1 MINMQSVIETPDYL
15 ADAKKAGLS
24 RNEREEIVEYI
35 ARNPKAGD
43 LIQGSG
49 GARKV
54 RFAVRGRGKSGGVRI
69 ITFFGGKD
77 IPVFLMNVFSKG
89 ERANLSDAEV
99 NALRSILAGAAK
111 RYREAAKE
119 RAKRRK

>member
-1 MINMQSVIETPDYL
+1 MQSVIETPDYL
-15 ADAKKAGLS
+15 ADAKRAGLS
-24 RNEREEIVEYI
+24 QDEREEIVEYI
-35 ARNPKAGD
+35 ARNPEAGD

-54 RFAVRGRGKSGGVRI
+54 RFAVKGKGKSGGVRI

-99 NALRSILAGAAK
+99 NALRSVLTGAAK

-119 RAKRRK
+119 RAKRRRGRR